1 MGGGSAGS
9 GAPPSRPHPLAALWP
24 RVEAAVPELWRVAR
38 PAIDGLAAERGIPLA
53 LHDYAELGLDTLSVD
68 EARRRDPYSRPEGF
82 AAEFARLEAGGW
94 LARTE
99 GAPGAADARYAVLPR
114 AREAVRA
121 LGEAGD
127 ARLGALAAMPEAG
140 LARLHGLLAAVA
152 AASLAAPEPPR
163 RWASERR
170 FRTAGAGTP
179 LAGRVREA
187 ALDCLAYRDDA
198 HLEAWRPHA
207 DPASEGALWNAFTHV
222 WRGEARTAAAIA
234 RAAAFRGHSAA
245 VYARALAG
253 LEARG
258 WVAAE
263 GGGAYAATAE
273 GRALRDA
280 VERRTDDWFFAP
292 WAAIGEDGAAELGAL
307 TERLLEA
314 LARVP

>member
-1 MGGGSAGS
+1 MFA
-9 GAPPSRPHPLAALWP
+9 
-24 RVEAAVPELWRVAR
+24 LWRVAR
-38 PAIDGLAAERGIPLA
+38 PAIEALAAERGVPLA
-53 LHDYAELGLDTLSVD
+53 LHDYAELGLGALSVA

-99 GAPGAADARYAVLPR
+99 GASGAADARYAVLPR

-127 ARLGALAAMPEAG
+127 ARLGALAAMPEAD

-152 AASLAAPEPPR
+152 AACLAAPEPPR

-170 FRTAGAGTP
+170 FRTADERTP

-198 HLEAWRPHA
+198 HLEAWRGHA
-207 DPASEGALWNAFTHV
+207 DPEAADPEAGGALWNAFTHV
-222 WRGEARTAAAIA
+222 WAGEARTAEAIA
-234 RAAAFRGHSAA
+234 RAAAFRGYAA
-245 VYARALAG
+245 ADYARALAS

-258 WVAAE
+258 WVAAG
-263 GGGAYAATAE
+263 GGGAYAATAG

-280 VERRTDDWFFAP
+280 VERRTDDWFYAP
-292 WAAIGEDGAAELGAL
+292 WAAIGEDGTAELLAL